1 VFNARFRFLQKHA
14 RYLKQLAGGT
24 ARLLIDSDGEDLTEE
39 AETHAERHARMVE
52 AAAAKVASI
61 EGAEKA
67 SIPELCRRNP
77 SLGFPFLNAVH
88 RFCAHGGTRSFV
100 AGRTQRGRNRTLC
113 AVYN

>member
-1 VFNARFRFLQKHA
+1 MLRAEFLSLQKHA

-39 AETHAERHARMVE
+39 AETHAERHARMVQ

-67 SIPELCRRNP
+67 STPELCGRNP
-77 SLGFPFLNAVH
+77 SLGF
-88 RFCAHGGTRSFV
+88 RS
-100 AGRTQRGRNRTLC
+100 
-113 AVYN
+113 